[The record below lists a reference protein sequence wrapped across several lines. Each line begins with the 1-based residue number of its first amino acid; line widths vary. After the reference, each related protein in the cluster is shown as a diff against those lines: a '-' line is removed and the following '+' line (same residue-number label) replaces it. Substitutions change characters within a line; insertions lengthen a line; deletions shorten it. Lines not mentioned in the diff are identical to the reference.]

1 MKRILVYGMTDNLGG
16 LEVYIYNIYQYL
28 DKDQIQFDFVCDF
41 PNMALSD
48 FYLKNGCKIHY
59 IPPKNKGLFRSLW
72 EMYKVIKKG
81 NYDTIYFN
89 IMNAGYVL
97 NMLPAFLLGKKII
110 AHSHNADTTKK
121 RLHSSLRW
129 LLNKLSDIKLA
140 CSEKAGIFMYG
151 ENEKYQVIKNGID
164 LDKYTYSK
172 EKYTSIRQKLRWD
185 ENPVILYV
193 ARMNHQKNPFF
204 ALEIMHALNKE
215 IPNVMMAYIGDGEL
229 KKDIEKYISERNIK
243 NISFMGIR
251 DDVNQLMI
259 ASDILILP
267 SLFEG
272 LPIVSVEAQAAGL
285 PTLLSDNVSKEAKL
299 VSSTEFLPIDNVT
312 HWSNRII
319 SIINNKDNQRISDTN
334 TLNKNGYNIINVSH
348 FVQKILLGKH
358 NEN

>member
-16 LEVYIYNIYQYL
+16 MEAYIRNIYQHL
-28 DKDQIQFDFVCDF
+28 DKDKIQFDFVCDF
-41 PNMALSD
+41 PSMTFND
-48 FYLKNGCKIHY
+48 FYLKNGCRIHY
-59 IPPKNKGLFRSLW
+59 IPPKNKGLLRSLW

-97 NMLPAFLLGKKII
+97 NMLPAFLLRRKIVT
-110 AHSHNADTTKK
+110 HSHNADTTKK
-121 RLHSSLRW
+121 RLHYSLRW
-129 LLNKLSDIKLA
+129 LLNKLSNIKLA

-151 ENEKYQVIKNGID
+151 KNEKYQVIKNGID
-164 LDKYTYSK
+164 INKYEYSI
-172 EKYTSIRQKLRWD
+172 EKYKSIRQNLEWND
-185 ENPVILYV
+185 NPVILYV

-204 ALEIMHALNKE
+204 TLEIMHSLNKE

-229 KKDIEKYISERNIK
+229 RKDIEKYILDRNIK

-272 LPIVSVEAQAAGL
+272 LPLIAIESQALGI
-285 PTLLSDNVSKEAKL
+285 PIL
-299 VSSTEFLPIDNVT
+299 VSDTITQEVVLTDLCRTLPIDNPKP
-312 HWSNRII
+312 WAYEII
-319 SIINNKDNQRISDTN
+319 SKFGKNKYIDYRARIKE
-334 TLNKNGYNIINVSH
+334 LGYDSSVAIKKIENIY
-348 FVQKILLGKH
+348 KGKQ
-358 NEN
+358 

>member
-1 MKRILVYGMTDNLGG
+1 
-16 LEVYIYNIYQYL
+16 
-28 DKDQIQFDFVCDF
+28 
-41 PNMALSD
+41 
-48 FYLKNGCKIHY
+48 
-59 IPPKNKGLFRSLW
+59 
-72 EMYKVIKKG
+72 
-81 NYDTIYFN
+81 
-89 IMNAGYVL
+89 
-97 NMLPAFLLGKKII
+97 
-110 AHSHNADTTKK
+110 
-121 RLHSSLRW
+121 
-129 LLNKLSDIKLA
+129 
-140 CSEKAGIFMYG
+140 MYG

-285 PTLLSDNVSKEAKL
+285 PTLLSDNVSIEAKL

-334 TLNKNGYNIINVSH
+334 ALNKNGYNIINVSH
-348 FVQKILLGKH
+348 FVQKILLG
-358 NEN
+358 